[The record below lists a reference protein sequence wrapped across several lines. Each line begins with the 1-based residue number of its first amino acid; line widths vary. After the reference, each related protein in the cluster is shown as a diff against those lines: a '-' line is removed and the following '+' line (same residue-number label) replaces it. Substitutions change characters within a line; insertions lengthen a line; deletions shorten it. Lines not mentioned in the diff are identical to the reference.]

1 MIDEPKQKQ
10 SNINPMNTHLHPFI
24 LNFATT
30 TAASKPVD
38 GYQIEK
44 LVIQLIQQ
52 CVIIKKD
59 IIQHHQ
65 LNESEPQSLESILQ
79 NLHNISIELTRLN
92 EVRKGMNEENTVSNS
107 FSSSPRNQSTTSNQ
121 IDQLVPTTTT
131 TSTSDQ
137 EEQHF
142 ILFTELK
149 QIELQISNEQQR
161 WKELVANETKR
172 LDTIL
177 AKQYIEIEANRILLE
192 AQAKELKIRLE
203 KDAAKE
209 AMKAECAVLLSK
221 LPAASE
227 PPKKEKTFQ
236 DVIAGMRESGVQVDT
251 DVNNIVFT
259 NVKRY
264 CTNCNTLQTESHKLK
279 RCACKAAYYCNSE
292 CQGVHWHEHKKEHKK
307 TMKRIRKLNK
317 SKSKTKNET
326 KDGANETT
334 STEQMKKE
342 MPPPNADDLCGM
354 CSKSLPKN
362 DALFTRMK
370 CCGKGL
376 HLTCDD
382 DKEECI
388 FCKKKAMEKGTIDDI
403 EDLRKWIKE
412 GQPWGK

>member
-1 MIDEPKQKQ
+1 SQ
-10 SNINPMNTHLHPFI
+10 
-24 LNFATT
+24 
-30 TAASKPVD
+30 
-38 GYQIEK
+38 
-44 LVIQLIQQ
+44 
-52 CVIIKKD
+52 
-59 IIQHHQ
+59 
-65 LNESEPQSLESILQ
+65 PQSLESILQ

-362 DALFTRMK
+362 DAL
-370 CCGKGL
+370 
-376 HLTCDD
+376 
-382 DKEECI
+382 
-388 FCKKKAMEKGTIDDI
+388 
-403 EDLRKWIKE
+403 
-412 GQPWGK
+412 